1 MIARNAAAA
10 TAFALLAGVATP
22 AALAQDG
29 GLYPD
34 PGAPDASFVRVI
46 APDANGATIDGQDV
60 DFTEVGVSP
69 YVEVSPGSLVIAGPD
84 GDSEVEVGANTHY
97 TFAGGTL
104 IEDAVKD
111 SPAQADL
118 LLYNL
123 SDHASVDLYAVE
135 ADTLALSGVEQ
146 GAHSGVGLKAPLTL
160 TFEVRDGDTTLAA
173 LEPVDLRRGT
183 GTTVVVS
190 GSGDAVTAGAMTSTY
205 AE

>member
-1 MIARNAAAA
+1 MIARFTSATLAFLSVAGAAA
-10 TAFALLAGVATP
+10 P

-46 APDANGATIDGQDV
+46 APDTLSATIDGQDV
-60 DFTEVGVSP
+60 DLTDAGVSP
-69 YVEVSPGSLVIAGPD
+69 YVEVSPGTLVID
-84 GDSEVEVGANTHY
+84 GVEDGREVEVGANMHY

-104 IEDAVKD
+104 VEDAVRD

-123 SDHASVDLYAVE
+123 TDRAGVDLYAVE
-135 ADTLALSGVEQ
+135 ADTVALQDVASG
-146 GAHSGVGLKAPLTL
+146 GHDGVGLKAPLTL
-160 TFEVRDGDTTLAA
+160 TFEVRDGQETLAA
-173 LEPVDLRRGT
+173 LAPVDLRRGT

-190 GSGDAVTAGAMTSTY
+190 GGAGEVSADAMTSTY